1 MKIFFKIFL
10 LSSLSGL
17 AVILGGFLGTKKI
30 PDKIF
35 AFVLTFGSGV
45 LISVLSY
52 TLMHEAYRLSGPVL
66 TSAAF
71 LAGGL
76 VFYALEKFLR
86 KKVTRGMG
94 FILGTALDDL
104 PEALSMGIGFASD
117 SGRLGV
123 VLALSIFLH
132 NIPEGISSTSEL
144 IKEGKFSPRA
154 AMILALLIGLLDPF
168 AALTGYYLLRN
179 LGQTW
184 LGLIMAF
191 SGGSI
196 LFMTGT
202 DMIPKAHQIGDEID
216 NIGLLAGF
224 LAAFLL
230 SRLM

>member
-1 MKIFFKIFL
+1 MDIFFKIFL
-10 LSSLSGL
+10 YSSLSGL

-52 TLMHEAYRLSGPVL
+52 SLMHEAYRHSGPVL

-71 LAGGL
+71 LAGGI
-76 VFYALEKFLR
+76 VFYALERFLIKR
-86 KKVTRGMG
+86 ITPGMG

-117 SGRLGV
+117 TGRLGI

-144 IKEGKFSPRA
+144 IREGKFSSKA
-154 AMILALLIGLLDPF
+154 AMTLAGLIALLDPF
-168 AALTGYYLLRN
+168 AALSGYYLLKGI
-179 LGQTW
+179 GQTW
-184 LGLIMAF
+184 LGMIMAF